1 MVQINP
7 KFYPIFPIPFGYV
20 NFGEEFRKLNS
31 NLIRDIEK
39 EKSVNDGKKRTFAK
53 NSSGWQSH
61 AILER
66 KYSSF
71 KELAKLILMTAK
83 PIIHASGVSEGED
96 LVIQSLWANMCFAA
110 GGFSNPHI
118 HGSGRTIWSGVYYPK
133 GIVEKDNLN
142 EFDIN
147 EYSGYGVPAVPGALV
162 CKDGNIA
169 KRMVKFEMSNKKYF
183 TGNFYIIPRESL
195 LVLFP
200 AWVEHYV
207 TPTVDN
213 SKRYSISFAIN
224 LK

>member
-1 MVQINP
+1 M
-7 KFYPIFPIPFGYV
+7 
-20 NFGEEFRKLNS
+20 
-31 NLIRDIEK
+31 
-39 EKSVNDGKKRTFAK
+39 
-53 NSSGWQSH
+53 
-61 AILER
+61 
-66 KYSSF
+66 
-71 KELAKLILMTAK
+71 
-83 PIIHASGVSEGED
+83 
-96 LVIQSLWANMCFAA
+96 
-110 GGFSNPHI
+110 
-118 HGSGRTIWSGVYYPK
+118 
-133 GIVEKDNLN
+133 
-142 EFDIN
+142 
-147 EYSGYGVPAVPGALV
+147 PGALV